1 MRSVRNDS
9 LTMRKPIDPGLSVY
23 FDAVRFLAALIVVL
37 HHVWPLIMPNL
48 PIPWPGHEAVVVFF
62 VLSGYVIAYAA
73 SDPTVS
79 LRTYAEHRT
88 ARILSVAI
96 PALLLAAAVAPF
108 AAGPDIQYAGD
119 VRMGAEQF
127 WIASVI
133 NGLFLGQSLGMNIS
147 PPLNEPFWS
156 LCYEVWYYVIFA
168 AWMYSSKRWRIA
180 LTALALAVAG
190 LKIVMLLP
198 VWLLGVWLYHR
209 MPVLTQ
215 QQARILFAVS
225 ALAAFAFFWTGTS
238 QAIRSLMQATSPD
251 FINSLKASNRFAGDM
266 ILGVFVAANFAAVA
280 SLGSSMRP
288 LIGIK
293 RQVGYASS
301 FTLSAYLYHM
311 PLTVLIWNGMDV
323 HDPMGFL
330 AILASLT
337 IALGYATE
345 RRVKLARRTFR
356 KLLDIRVFKDTQAT

>member
-23 FDAVRFLAALIVVL
+23 FDAARFLAALIVVL

-180 LTALALAVAG
+180 LTVLALAVAG

-215 QQARILFAVS
+215 RQARILFAVS

-238 QAIRSLMQATSPD
+238 QAIRTALNGENGGNSSAGTAHDRYAATDGVGSHDQFACGIHAQFDMALVGIFGTILQGAVIRLDADRFLDHVGIEPKLMLSKSDTCRSWLDHHLAQ
-251 FINSLKASNRFAGDM
+251 G
-266 ILGVFVAANFAAVA
+266 AA
-280 SLGSSMRP
+280 
-288 LIGIK
+288 
-293 RQVGYASS
+293 
-301 FTLSAYLYHM
+301 
-311 PLTVLIWNGMDV
+311 
-323 HDPMGFL
+323 
-330 AILASLT
+330 
-337 IALGYATE
+337 
-345 RRVKLARRTFR
+345 
-356 KLLDIRVFKDTQAT
+356 LDA